1 MAHFRSKPG
10 SLKLAGALLGL
21 LVAGSVMAAAGAPTR
36 DAKQTGLFLK
46 TLLNSADQPIT
57 NDPDDCLTKIRP
69 VTVKAEL
76 GEILFLAT
84 GEAKSI
90 GVKSSCETARGAEPF
105 QFCRLY
111 VHSVSRKNA
120 WSMGF
125 TFLGRPE
132 NGEIQLESLS
142 CFNT

>member
-1 MAHFRSKPG
+1 MAHFRNSPG
-10 SLKLAGALLGL
+10 GQRCVVGALLGL
-21 LVAGSVMAAAGAPTR
+21 LVAGSVMAAVGN
-36 DAKQTGLFLK
+36 DANPTGLFLK
-46 TLLNSADQPIT
+46 TLLNNADQPIT
-57 NDPDDCLTKIRP
+57 NTPDNCLTKIRP

-76 GEILFLAT
+76 GEMLFQAS
-84 GEAKSI
+84 GEAKMM
-90 GVKSSCETARGAEPF
+90 GVKSSCEKAGGAEPF

-111 VHSVSRKNA
+111 FHSGSRKNA

-132 NGEIQLESLS
+132 NGEIQFESLS